1 MVYWHDGE
9 SMMIWYPTIINQLSF
24 FQSPQTLNVFFYI
37 IVLEVLFFY
46 IWMISWFLKSVNT
59 SIPLFFFFDP
69 ETLRSVFLCFFSFRL
84 SFENG
89 SGEVLTVDLQIL
101 GQQVVVEPFPNDG
114 LDGTKNEE
122 LVI

>member
-1 MVYWHDGE
+1 MYSSIGE
-9 SMMIWYPTIINQLSF
+9 IWVRFRGFSIIRKRINPS
-24 FQSPQTLNVFFYI
+24 VFF
-37 IVLEVLFFY
+37 
-46 IWMISWFLKSVNT
+46 N
-59 SIPLFFFFDP
+59 P
-69 ETLRSVFLCFFSFRL
+69 ETLGKCGDVFLIFRL

-101 GQQVVVEPFPNDG
+101 GQQVVVEPFPNDR

>member
-1 MVYWHDGE
+1 MRFRGF
-9 SMMIWYPTIINQLSF
+9 SIIRKRINPS
-24 FQSPQTLNVFFYI
+24 VFFSI
-37 IVLEVLFFY
+37 LKLLGSDGDLFF
-46 IWMISWFLKSVNT
+46 LN
-59 SIPLFFFFDP
+59 
-69 ETLRSVFLCFFSFRL
+69 FRL

-101 GQQVVVEPFPNDG
+101 GQQVVVEPFPNDR

>member
-1 MVYWHDGE
+1 MGF
-9 SMMIWYPTIINQLSF
+9 SRIRKRINPS
-24 FQSPQTLNVFFYI
+24 VFFSI
-37 IVLEVLFFY
+37 LKLLGSVAIFF
-46 IWMISWFLKSVNT
+46 LTK
-59 SIPLFFFFDP
+59 
-69 ETLRSVFLCFFSFRL
+69 FRL

-101 GQQVVVEPFPNDG
+101 GQQVVVEPFPNDR

>member
-1 MVYWHDGE
+1 M
-9 SMMIWYPTIINQLSF
+9 L
-24 FQSPQTLNVFFYI
+24 
-37 IVLEVLFFY
+37 
-46 IWMISWFLKSVNT
+46 
-59 SIPLFFFFDP
+59 
-69 ETLRSVFLCFFSFRL
+69 FFSFRL

-89 SGEVLTVDLQIL
+89 SGEVLAVDLQIL